1 MLEIFTCP
9 QGSDEWFKV
18 RRGIPS
24 ASEFHSVLAKGEGK
38 TRRTYMM
45 RLIGERLTGE
55 SSSHFTNEHTE
66 RGHVMEAEARAM
78 YSFDVEAPL
87 KQVGFVHRTV
97 FVDTGLTFGV
107 GCSPDSLVGEDGLLE
122 IKTKLSHLQLEV
134 LLADKVPSEH
144 IAQCQGALWVT
155 GRNWLDFVSYWPG
168 LPLFVKRVY
177 PDPEYFERLETGLLA
192 FEVELQELMAK
203 LPAAPTTR
211 APRETGFTDLDQEK
225 LNGR

>member
-45 RLIGERLTGE
+45 KLIGERLTGE

-78 YSFDVEAPL
+78 ASFDYTEPL
-87 KQVGFVHRTV
+87 TQVGFVVYRGDLITA
-97 FVDTGLTFGV
+97 

-144 IAQCQGALWVT
+144 VAQCQGALWVT
-155 GRNWLDFVSYWPG
+155 GRKWLDFVSYWPG
-168 LPLFVKRVY
+168 LPLFKKRVY
-177 PDPEYFERLETGLLA
+177 PDLEYHENLSTALIVFEQ
-192 FEVELQELMAK
+192 ELRDLMAK
-203 LPAAPTTR
+203 LPAAPATR

>member
-24 ASEFHSVLAKGEGK
+24 ASEFHAVLAKGEGK

-45 RLIGERLTGE
+45 KLIGERLTGE

-87 KQVGFVHRTV
+87 TQVGFVRRTY
-97 FVDTGLTFGV
+97 TGDARLV
-107 GCSPDSLVGEDGLLE
+107 AGCSPDSLVGEYGLLE

-134 LLADKVPSEH
+134 LLADKVPTEH
-144 IAQCQGALWVT
+144 VAQCQGALWVT
-155 GRNWLDFVSYWPG
+155 GRKWLDFVSYWPG
-168 LPLFVKRVY
+168 LPLFKKRVY
-177 PDPEYFERLETGLLA
+177 PDLEYFDRLGLGLIA
-192 FEVELQELMAK
+192 FELEIQELMAK
-203 LPAAPTTR
+203 IPAAPTTR